1 MYYRLDYFSNYQS
14 SYIVINLLE
23 VNNVCYL
30 NVLFEQM
37 IITLRL
43 CFRSLQY
50 LGNGFV
56 FTFHLMKYRM
66 SLETTTYPSVQ
77 VWGWTSKNLGSVIY
91 KWPHE
96 RRKRLVIQKKEWN
109 NHKNSWGEENTVA
122 LMHIKRYSTY
132 KWLLSYFSEW
142 ISKKNARSPFKKNEE
157 RKAMESSQSRKYK
170 QPWST
175 RKHFWIHS

>member
-1 MYYRLDYFSNYQS
+1 MYYRLDYFSNSQS

-56 FTFHLMKYRM
+56 FTFRLMKYRM

-77 VWGWTSKNLGSVIY
+77 V
-91 KWPHE
+91 
-96 RRKRLVIQKKEWN
+96 
-109 NHKNSWGEENTVA
+109 
-122 LMHIKRYSTY
+122 
-132 KWLLSYFSEW
+132 
-142 ISKKNARSPFKKNEE
+142 
-157 RKAMESSQSRKYK
+157 
-170 QPWST
+170 
-175 RKHFWIHS
+175 